1 MAIAFNQH
9 QMGRLSDRRFEQRLI
24 QLLCRAD
31 PAAGRA
37 FQAPDGLAELRRQ
50 CAKARRFGMQAEL
63 DIARYVITAWLLG
76 PDFDERFP
84 AMAEILGS
92 DRISASQKA
101 EAIERVSVAVLT
113 ELAEGAA

>member
-9 QMGRLSDRRFEQRLI
+9 QMGRLTDRCFEQRLI
-24 QLLCRAD
+24 QLLCRSD

-50 CAKARRFGMQAEL
+50 CAKARRCGMQAEL